1 MAGSPV
7 SSTGLRVAYVL
18 SLRNGIHS
26 FIYRELEE
34 LERRGIGFTIFAVST
49 GDGPYQ
55 PKVRWKVVKPTAF
68 RAFSGLLLAL
78 AAHPVRMIGLAL
90 RAATTRSVVDFGIA
104 LAFLPAFL
112 SSGLGSV
119 HAHFGDHKL
128 FVGHYLHRFL
138 DVPLTATIHAYELYM
153 NPNPQMFRK
162 ALDSCARI
170 LTVSQYNK
178 DILRAKYGVDPS
190 CISVVRLF
198 PWTVTEISKVPANDG
213 FTILCVARFAPKKG
227 HDVLLKAVRR
237 LEDLGHCDVRLVLV
251 GKGTVDVPR
260 LVRAYG
266 LGSRTTILSDINE
279 SALRAEYARANVF
292 CLPSRTSDG
301 GDREG
306 IPVSLMEAMAY
317 GLPVVTT
324 AHAGIP
330 ELVRET
336 LVPEG
341 DPEALAEAL
350 IRLKTH
356 PELAEAQGRVNRETV
371 QRDYSPRN
379 VDELIA
385 VLRRVQNAAQ

>member
-1 MAGSPV
+1 V
-7 SSTGLRVAYVL
+7 
-18 SLRNGIHS
+18 
-26 FIYRELEE
+26 
-34 LERRGIGFTIFAVST
+34 
-49 GDGPYQ
+49 
-55 PKVRWKVVKPTAF
+55 
-68 RAFSGLLLAL
+68 
-78 AAHPVRMIGLAL
+78 
-90 RAATTRSVVDFGIA
+90 TTD
-104 LAFLPAFL
+104 
-112 SSGLGSV
+112 
-119 HAHFGDHKL
+119 
-128 FVGHYLHRFL
+128 
-138 DVPLTATIHAYELYM
+138 
-153 NPNPQMFRK
+153 
-162 ALDSCARI
+162 
-170 LTVSQYNK
+170 
-178 DILRAKYGVDPS
+178 
-190 CISVVRLF
+190 
-198 PWTVTEISKVPANDG
+198 TE
-213 FTILCVARFAPKKG
+213 
-227 HDVLLKAVRR
+227 
-237 LEDLGHCDVRLVLV
+237 
-251 GKGTVDVPR
+251 
-260 LVRAYG
+260 Y
-266 LGSRTTILSDINE
+266 E

-385 VLRRVQNAAQ
+385 VLRRVQNATQ